1 MEKITKQQWQAYRA
15 LQEVGVINMLDV
27 KHGSQLTNMSEDD
40 YKTIILNYSA
50 LKEKFEFEKKKFEKQ
65 K

>member
-40 YKTIILNYSA
+40 YKTIILNYFA
-50 LKEKFEFEKKKFEKQ
+50 LKEKFEL
-65 K
+65 

>member
-1 MEKITKQQWQAYRA
+1 MGKITKQQWQAYRA

-40 YKTIILNYSA
+40 YKTIILNYA
-50 LKEKFEFEKKKFEKQ
+50 EFKKKYEQ
-65 K
+65 

>member
-1 MEKITKQQWQAYRA
+1 MEKITKKQWQAYRA

-27 KHGSQLTNMSEDD
+27 KRGSQLTNMSEDD

-50 LKEKFEFEKKKFEKQ
+50 LKEKFEL
-65 K
+65 